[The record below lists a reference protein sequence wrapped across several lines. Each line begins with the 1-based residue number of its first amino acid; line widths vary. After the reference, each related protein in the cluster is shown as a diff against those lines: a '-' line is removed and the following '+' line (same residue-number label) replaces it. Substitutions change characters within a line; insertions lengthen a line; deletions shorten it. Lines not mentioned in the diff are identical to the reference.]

1 MSASRATFSPILKEN
16 YVGKRVSSQ
25 LPTDSTAITS
35 KKSKKRSKMA
45 KIGQMLHRRFKTFAQ
60 KVAYVKKN
68 MPNITNPKAFVGA
81 AIAAAGKE

>member
-1 MSASRATFSPILKEN
+1 MSASRASFSPILKEN
-16 YVGKRVSSQ
+16 YGSKKVESQ
-25 LPTDSTAITS
+25 VPTVKS
-35 KKSKKRSKMA
+35 KSKKRSKMA
-45 KIGQMLHRRFKTFAQ
+45 KIGQMLHQRFKTFAQ